1 MKTKKN
7 DQVLQTLINNINLTA
22 KARKEIEKILEEA
35 DSYKPRELYI
45 CIDEKPKVKKR
56 PRTSFSYR
64 MYNPSSGDEKLL
76 RQTIQRVLDSD
87 FTVIETP
94 VELEV
99 TFFLKTPESFS
110 ASKKVLAEMGV
121 LLPQGRPD
129 VDNLLKLTQ
138 DALNGL
144 VYKDD
149 SLVVKVSSAKF
160 YSSQP
165 RTEIFI
171 SY

>member
-7 DQVLQTLINNINLTA
+7 DQALQALIGSIKLNTN
-22 KARKEIEKILEEA
+22 ARKEIEKVLEEA

-45 CIDEKPKVKKR
+45 CIDGKPKVKKR
-56 PRTSFSYR
+56 PRTSFSFR

-76 RQTIQRVLDSD
+76 RQTIQRVLDKD
-87 FTVIETP
+87 FTVIEMP

-99 TFFLKTPESFS
+99 TFFLKTPDSFS
-110 ASKKVLAEMGV
+110 ACNKVLAEMGV